1 MLHQQFPP
9 SHILSEGGV
18 AVTETRPHV
27 VFLVFGWVGKG
38 RRHAKN
44 LLTAPPSH
52 ILSEGVVAVALQ
64 VVVSVFVAKDKIH
77 TVLTPL
83 SFPFSTV
90 SRSMCCESL
99 DCHWV
104 VIGGVVVGVNV

>member
-1 MLHQQFPP
+1 MGEGRRHTKNLSTAPL
-9 SHILSEGGV
+9 SRVSSEGG
-18 AVTETRPHV
+18 
-27 VFLVFGWVGKG
+27 
-38 RRHAKN
+38 
-44 LLTAPPSH
+44 
-52 ILSEGVVAVALQ
+52 VAVALQ